1 MCFSYKVAKAVQT
14 VKLTPYHRST
24 ASLLE
29 SSIIGF
35 AKGVDIQT
43 LIHRNEPN
51 RPHISSV
58 YSIVKQRQVIRP
70 RDKNQHEAPISTGA
84 NRVNTA
90 SNSFQTSLP
99 EPSSQSAPSA
109 QQHLSAAGEGGSSPN
124 SKHPQPKKSQKSQK
138 STKRSKNTQNQQV
151 SGGKMNQ
158 DALASHVYCRPVSST
173 PMKSR
178 VFHRLAHRLMRVH
191 LQELPRNPDSDAL
204 DSPAA

>member
-109 QQHLSAAGEGGSSPN
+109 QQHLSAAGEGVFTDDAPT
-124 SKHPQPKKSQKSQK
+124 PQPQF
-138 STKRSKNTQNQQV
+138 RKNFYFIRRYLYYCLIT
-151 SGGKMNQ
+151 
-158 DALASHVYCRPVSST
+158 AHYLAISFLPVSFTSCYFAT
-173 PMKSR
+173 LGADRLRIQSR
-178 VFHRLAHRLMRVH
+178 FCVSRHFSYKTRV
-191 LQELPRNPDSDAL
+191 
-204 DSPAA
+204 